1 MKLTSAFTYAVSALS
16 LTSTI
21 AAKHSSSLRGQEQDV
36 DGPFS
41 VFKCTIAG
49 KEDKDICS
57 TTVNNDNQP
66 CDYCTISNDGQDAG
80 LCVDPQIA
88 EQMKQLNP
96 DCTCTNT
103 ESISNYD
110 AEAAIDVDVDGPF
123 AKLKCTIEAKGDA
136 DTCATAVTDDGEPCD
151 YCTISSNGQ
160 DAGLCVNPDV
170 AEQMEQLNPDCTC
183 TNTESTSVD
192 VKKSEASSLRGR
204 EQDIDVDGPFAKLKC
219 TIEAKGD
226 ADTCA
231 TAVTDDGEPCDY
243 CTISSDGQEAGLCV
257 NPEVAEQM
265 KQLNPDCTC
274 TNTESTSVSFD
285 KADFKCTIEAVN
297 DAEKCASTKTNGDQ
311 DWCEYCTMDGPF
323 GTQGICVSPEHADGL
338 NTLVGNKVSCISHD
352 KFTIDA
358 SLSSS
363 PITDCNFDGA
373 DRGTCLDPSK
383 VNGSRCVWC
392 DAGIGGFCFPESW
405 KEKAGRFFS
414 CEEPSEL
421 VDEINPEDDVSFFNS
436 SCFKEGLTGA
446 SPDDCRAAVDDDS
459 GENCVFCNAPTI
471 GGIGVCMPPTYK
483 GKEGR
488 FYNCDINTILSVQ

>member
-103 ESISNYD
+103 ESTSNYN
-110 AEAAIDVDVDGPF
+110 AEAAIDV
-123 AKLKCTIEAKGDA
+123 
-136 DTCATAVTDDGEPCD
+136 
-151 YCTISSNGQ
+151 
-160 DAGLCVNPDV
+160 
-170 AEQMEQLNPDCTC
+170 
-183 TNTESTSVD
+183 
-192 VKKSEASSLRGR
+192 
-204 EQDIDVDGPFAKLKC
+204 DVDGPFAKLKC